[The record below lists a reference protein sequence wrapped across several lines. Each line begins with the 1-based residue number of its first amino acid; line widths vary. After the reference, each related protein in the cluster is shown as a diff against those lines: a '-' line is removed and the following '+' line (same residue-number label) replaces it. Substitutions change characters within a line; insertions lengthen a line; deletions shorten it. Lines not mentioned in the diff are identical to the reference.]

1 MQQLSGMDA
10 TFVYAEGSN
19 SPQHVGSVAIYDPS
33 TSLDG
38 PIRFKDV
45 LRFFESRLAAG
56 RAFRQKL
63 VRVPLD
69 LDHPYWVEDDDF
81 DLEYHVRHIAL
92 PAPGDRRQLS
102 IQAARIHS
110 RPLDMTK
117 PLWEYWIVE
126 GLDNIEGIPKG
137 SWAII
142 SKVHHAA
149 IDGASGV
156 ELTAALHDLTP
167 EWKSRRIDDDWKPEP
182 TPNPVELLAKAQLN
196 ALTQPW
202 RLGETILKTLPGV
215 AELRRQ
221 VSAGQVSIDTAE
233 RPPKTRF
240 NQPLS
245 AHRVLDGIAITMDE
259 IKEIRQAV
267 PGATVNDVL
276 LSVIGG
282 GLRRYLQSKDE
293 LPEAS
298 MNAGCPISV
307 RSETEKSSAGNQV
320 SMMLVTLGTNI
331 SEPLERLQRI
341 LDDSKNSKAMVGAL
355 GAKTISQYSEH
366 MPGALVGL
374 ASRLAGQ
381 TFVSGSLNPVA
392 NCVVTNVPGSTV
404 PLYFCG
410 AKMVSIYGM
419 GPIVH
424 GMGLINI
431 IHSHCGEFTLSF
443 TSDRAMIPDPAEYAA
458 ALRASFDQ
466 LLAAAREVNQTAAK
480 PVQAKPRP
488 QPRKV
493 KKAVPPVAQKRQGKK

>member
-10 TFVYAEGSN
+10 AFVYAEGKN
-19 SPQHVGSVAIYDPS
+19 SPQHIGSIAIYDPS
-33 TSLDG
+33 TSTDG

-137 SWAII
+137 SWAIV
-142 SKVHHAA
+142 SKIHHAA

-167 EWKSRRIDDDWKPEP
+167 EWKSRRIEDDWKPEP
-182 TPNPVELLAKAQLN
+182 TPNPVELLAKAQIN

-221 VSAGQVSIDTAE
+221 VSAGQVSLDTSVK
-233 RPPKTRF
+233 PPKTRF

-245 AHRVLDGIAITMDE
+245 AHRVLDGIAMTMSE

-282 GLRRYLQSKDE
+282 GLRRYLESKGE

-298 MNAGCPISV
+298 MNAACPISV

-320 SMMLVTLGTNI
+320 SMMLVTLGTSI
-331 SEPLERLQRI
+331 ADPLERLQHI
-341 LDDSKNSKAMVGAL
+341 LEDSKNSKAMVGAL

-381 TFVSGSLNPVA
+381 TLVSESLNPVA

-410 AKMVSIYGM
+410 AKLVSMYGM

-443 TSDRAMIPDPAEYAA
+443 TSDRSMMPDPAEYAA
-458 ALRASFDQ
+458 ALHASFEA
-466 LLAAAREVNQTAAK
+466 LLAAAREANNAPAK
-480 PVQAKPRP
+480 PELIKDGQKP
-488 QPRKV
+488 
-493 KKAVPPVAQKRQGKK
+493 KKAKKTTSPEQKRQGKK